1 MKRIKTLTTKNLKET
16 LKKVDAENVRHPAS
30 QLVKHPVQ

>member
-16 LKKVDAENVRHPAS
+16 LKKGGLRNVRHPAS